1 MEASFPI
8 APDYGAISVDLKTAL
23 HFLSPPSTQE
33 TDRLPFEVCSAH
45 LISFPLVFHLSPKYV
60 LVFFAFQDSPYYF
73 GHFFHLPSYSSCFF
87 IVFDFASTC
96 HYVATVY
103 GQEIQIGTHE
113 AQHLGH
119 NMCNPVVFFAS
130 PILFDYLLAKVRI
143 YFLSSFSFPSLCF
156 QREQK
161 PNSSKSGTLGYNK
174 HQLHTL
180 QETGEIHTSV
190 RSQTMNSA
198 PLSNI
203 QEDERQVDKIGSDE
217 TTCHIIS

>member
-1 MEASFPI
+1 MSSVAHQVDRLQCRQRPELSTAESVQEGHMEASFPI
-8 APDYGAISVDLKTAL
+8 APDYGAISVDLKPIASTGPLGVSSPVMIRRSTSSPHHL
-23 HFLSPPSTQE
+23 HKKRIDCPLKFA
-33 TDRLPFEVCSAH
+33 RLTSFHSHWSSISVLNMFWSSLHSKIH
-45 LISFPLVFHLSPKYV
+45 LIILVTFSICHLTLP
-60 LVFFAFQDSPYYF
+60 VF
-73 GHFFHLPSYSSCFF
+73 SSSL
-87 IVFDFASTC
+87 ILHQHVIMWLQST
-96 HYVATVY
+96 
-103 GQEIQIGTHE
+103 GKRFK
-113 AQHLGH
+113 L
-119 NMCNPVVFFAS
+119 
-130 PILFDYLLAKVRI
+130 
-143 YFLSSFSFPSLCF
+143 
-156 QREQK
+156 REQK